1 MTIFLSLALRNMF
14 RNKKRSLITLSAVT
28 FGLAALIFLRG
39 FVFGAQAQMVE
50 NITTSLTSDAQIVP
64 KSLENIYNTN
74 GYIEDPEAIR
84 AILKAEPRVKA
95 FAERVVAGGIVSSAT
110 NSIATFVVG
119 FDPAME
125 TAIGSRRAVE
135 KGRLMTT
142 EDVHGAAIGDTMREI
157 LDVDIGDKIV
167 VTAQDYYGALAGE
180 AFTLI
185 GTFST
190 GNDQIDNGTVM
201 VLNPSAQRM
210 LSLDH
215 RISKF
220 AVAVTDDL
228 DVEGVVRDLR
238 RKMPAKQ
245 DLKVLTWQEL
255 IPVMAQL
262 INFQNGMIFVVVF
275 IVLTV
280 VAAGILNT
288 LMMSIVERTREFG
301 LMMAM
306 GTKPGQVIL
315 LVALE
320 SFLITALGAVIGV
333 LLGIALTSY
342 VGHIGIDLSRFIST
356 FSNFLI
362 GSHVYPK
369 VDWLYL
375 LIFLGVVMGSNVIVS
390 LYPAWRASRLDPVE
404 AMRQVG

>member
-1 MTIFLSLALRNMF
+1 MRIFLSLALRNML

-28 FGLAALIFLRG
+28 FGLTALIFLRG
-39 FVFGAQAQMVE
+39 FVFGAQEQMVN

-64 KSLENIYNTN
+64 KALENIYNTN
-74 GYIEDPEAIR
+74 GYIEDPESIR
-84 AILKAEPRVKA
+84 RILDKDPRIA
-95 FAERVVAGGIVSSAT
+95 AYAERVIAGGIVSSAT
-110 NSIATFVVG
+110 NSMATFVVG
-119 FDPAME
+119 FDPQRE
-125 TAIGSRRAVE
+125 TAIGSRREVAH
-135 KGRLMTT
+135 GRLMV
-142 EDVHGAAIGDTMREI
+142 DGDDHAAAMGEKMREI
-157 LDVDIGDKIV
+157 LGVDIGDKVV
-167 VTAQDYYGALAGE
+167 VTTQDYYGALAGE
-180 AFTLI
+180 AFTLV
-185 GTFST
+185 GTFET

-201 VLNPSAQRM
+201 VLNASARRM
-210 LSLDH
+210 MSLDH

-220 AVAVTDDL
+220 AMRVRPGASVKD
-228 DVEGVVRDLR
+228 VVRDLR
-238 RKMPAKQ
+238 TQVPSK
-245 DLKVLTWQEL
+245 DLKVLTWEEL
-255 IPVMAQL
+255 IPMMAQL
-262 INFQNGMIFVVVF
+262 INFQNGMIFVVVV

-320 SFLITALGAVIGV
+320 SFLITALGAVIGTIF
-333 LLGIALTSY
+333 GTALTAY
-342 VGHIGIDLSRFIST
+342 VGHVGIDLSRFIST

-362 GSHVYPK
+362 GSHVYPR

-375 LIFLGVVMGSNVIVS
+375 VIFLVVVIGANIVVS

-404 AMRQVG
+404 AMRQV

>member
-1 MTIFLSLALRNMF
+1 MF

-74 GYIEDPEAIR
+74 GYVEDPEAIR
-84 AILKAEPRVKA
+84 AILRAEPRVEA

-119 FDPAME
+119 FDPDME

-142 EDVHGAAIGDTMREI
+142 EDSHGAAIGDTMREI
-157 LDVDIGDKIV
+157 LGVDIGDKIV

-201 VLNPSAQRM
+201 VLNASAQRM

-220 AVAVTDDL
+220 AVAVKDDR
-228 DVEGVVRDLR
+228 DVEKVVRDLR
-238 RKMPAKQ
+238 GKMPPKQ

-306 GTKPGQVIL
+306 GTKPKQVIL

-320 SFLITALGAVIGV
+320 SFLITALGAVMGI

-375 LIFLGVVMGSNVIVS
+375 LIFLGVVMASNVVVS